1 MATRIIIGLTIREA
15 RRRKVLWGL
24 LILSALFLGLYAL
37 GLNFVYTEIVR
48 HGGLP
53 RGASRLFSLNDVWNF
68 WLTAALYGA
77 NFLLVM
83 MAVLISVDTLAGE
96 ISSGTIQSIAVKPLR
111 RHDILLGK
119 WLGFAVML
127 AGYTL
132 LLAGGVIAI
141 TALVTGYALP
151 TWLPALALMFVE
163 ALVLLSVSILG
174 GTRLST
180 LATGVL
186 GFGLFGVAFI
196 GSWIEQIGSFVLVG
210 SDAAV
215 AIGRLASFAMPS
227 EALWRHALSGVTT
240 SRNPFSFVFGGASAP
255 DAGVVV
261 YAIGYAAALL
271 ALAVLSF
278 QRRDL

>member
-111 RHDILLGK
+111 RHEILLGK

-227 EALWRHALSGVTT
+227 EALWRYALSGVTT

>member
-1 MATRIIIGLTIREA
+1 VATRIIIGLTIREA

-111 RHDILLGK
+111 RHEILLGK

-227 EALWRHALSGVTT
+227 EALWRYALSGVTT

>member
-1 MATRIIIGLTIREA
+1 MAARIITGLTIREA

-37 GLNFVYTEIVR
+37 GLNFVYTEIVT

-111 RHDILLGK
+111 RHEILLGK
-119 WLGFAVML
+119 WLGFVAML

-141 TALVTGYALP
+141 TALVTGYMLP
-151 TWLPALALMFVE
+151 TWLPTLALMYVE
-163 ALVLLSVSILG
+163 GVVLLSVSFLG

-196 GSWIEQIGSFVLVG
+196 GSWIEQIGSFVLVQ
-210 SDAAV
+210 SEAAV
-215 AIGRLASFAMPS
+215 AVGRLASFVMPS
-227 EALWRHALSGVTT
+227 EALWRYTLSGVTT
-240 SRNPFSFVFGGASAP
+240 SRNPFSFIFGGASAP

-261 YAIGYAAALL
+261 YAMGYAAALL